1 MKNRWL
7 TTLGLIGLGVMAF
20 GIDAATAQTTAN
32 GPYYATPSWDQKL
45 QCDTP
50 ATCPRFVVLAN
61 WNSAAVLDR
70 ETGLV
75 WEKAPSTLNPGWV
88 DASDHCLKL
97 DLGGRGGWRLPT
109 LQELRSLVDPTQSN
123 PALPPGHPFTGQL
136 NVYWSTTTAPAYGS
150 DFAWLVFF
158 GANGGAGPVSKST
171 VDGSLHA
178 WCVRG
183 GQAADAQ

>member
-1 MKNRWL
+1 MKSRWL
-7 TTLGLIGLGVMAF
+7 ATLGLIVLGVIAF

-50 ATCPRFVVLAN
+50 TTCPRFVVLAN

-75 WEKAPSTLNPGWV
+75 WEKAPSIVSDWRDSV
-88 DASDHCLKL
+88 ASCVIVTK
-97 DLGGRGGWRLPT
+97 GGRFGWRLPT
-109 LQELRSLVDPTQSN
+109 AQELTSLIDLPNLT
-123 PALPPGHPFTGQL
+123 LPPGHPFTAPSE
-136 NVYWSTTTAPAYGS
+136 VYWTATSSGF
-150 DFAWLVFF
+150 D
-158 GANGGAGPVSKST
+158 GPVPAAWVVSFQGSSPIFKSKTESA
-171 VDGSLHA
+171 GA

-183 GQAADAQ
+183 GGQGLDAQ

>member
-1 MKNRWL
+1 MKCKVL
-7 TTLGLIGLGVMAF
+7 ITLGLIVLGVVAF

-45 QCDTP
+45 QCDTL

-75 WEKAPSTLNPGWV
+75 WEKMPSTVEFRWLGALQYCTTLP
-88 DASDHCLKL
+88 
-97 DLGGRGGWRLPT
+97 LGGRYGWRLPT
-109 LQELRSLVDPTQSN
+109 IHELSSLMDSTQSE
-123 PALPPGHPFTGQL
+123 PALPFGHPFAIL
-136 NVYWSTTTAPAYGS
+136 FVDYWSATTYLDFLDLAWKFRLLGGIEPGFKTDTTTR
-150 DFAWLVFF
+150 
-158 GANGGAGPVSKST
+158 
-171 VDGSLHA
+171 A

-183 GQAADAQ
+183 GQGVEPK